1 MHHIFMKTLIFIH
14 GGESFHTHE
23 SYIQWLKEEYGEYI
37 RDPWQKK
44 IDEWNWKEHIAE
56 SFWSKYGE
64 VYMPQMP
71 NKMNAKYAEWNM
83 VFENFISAKMGSLLN
98 ITLIGNSLGGCFLMK
113 YFSEQNSFPKEKLE
127 AIHLVAACIEEW
139 DFRRPGNFEFL
150 KAHPNLHIWHAE
162 DDSIVPF
169 SIAQELQ
176 ILIPSAKYHF
186 FPREKEYGHFS
197 PREKIHI
204 FSELEDTLLS
214 GKEHRS

>member
-1 MHHIFMKTLIFIH
+1 MQRHMLIFIH
-14 GGESFHTHE
+14 GGESFRSYDEYMHWLQHE
-23 SYIQWLKEEYGEYI
+23 YVSYML
-37 RDPWQKK
+37 DPWKQKE
-44 IDEWNWKEHIAE
+44 DEKSWKDHLASAFSRRI
-56 SFWSKYGE
+56 GD

-71 NKMNAKYAEWNM
+71 DKKNAKYHEWKIT
-83 VFENFISAKMGSLLN
+83 FEAFIWQIHSRSDR

-139 DFRRPGNFEFL
+139 DFRRPENFEFL

-169 SIAQELQ
+169 SVAQELQ